1 MITRIA
7 WLRRR
12 LPLATAIALALV
24 LRVFVVES
32 FAVDGDSMRP
42 SFADGDRVVVEKLA
56 APGRGD
62 VIVLRSQGLTLIKRV
77 VAVAGDTIEVR
88 GCRAVVNG
96 TVAAEPG
103 VDRSH
108 TRRDPSCRMPR
119 VRVPAGTVF
128 VMGDNRDD
136 SLDSRAFGP
145 VPLDD
150 VIGHVVGVVWPPT
163 HLEGV

>member
-1 MITRIA
+1 MTTTIA
-7 WLRRR
+7 WMRRR

-32 FAVDGDSMRP
+32 FAVDGASMQP
-42 SFADGDRVVVEKLA
+42 SFADGDRVVVEKLVP
-56 APGRGD
+56 PGRGD
-62 VIVLRSQGLTLIKRV
+62 VIVLRSQSLTLIKRV
-77 VAVAGDTIEVR
+77 VGVAGDTIEVR

-108 TRRDPSCRMPR
+108 TQGDPSCRMPR

-136 SLDSRAFGP
+136 SLDSRVFGP

-150 VIGHVVGVVWPPT
+150 VVGHVVVIVWPPS
-163 HLEGV
+163 HVDGV